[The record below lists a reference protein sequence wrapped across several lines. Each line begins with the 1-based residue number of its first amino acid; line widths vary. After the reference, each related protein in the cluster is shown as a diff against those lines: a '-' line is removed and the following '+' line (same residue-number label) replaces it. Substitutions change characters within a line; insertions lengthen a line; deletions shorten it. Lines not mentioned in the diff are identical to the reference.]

1 MFEKLFM
8 LVKTNAGMA
17 VIDNPVIPVKFHDAV
32 INEAS
37 SSIIEVLKG
46 QMENG
51 KLKDLV
57 KYFQFPDIYRNPLIS
72 STINKFANK
81 LNNYYGIEPAAALTT
96 AKALI
101 TPVMQELMQ
110 QSSEKNNDFALN
122 KLLGSLSGN
131 NATGMDAI
139 LNQLA
144 IA

>member
-8 LVKTNAGMA
+8 LVKNNAGMA

-122 KLLGSLSGN
+122 KLLGSVSGN
-131 NATGMDAI
+131 NANGMDT
-139 LNQLA
+139 LLSQLS

>member
-51 KLKDLV
+51 KLKDMV
-57 KYFQFPDIYRNPLIS
+57 KYFQFPDIYTQNNPLIN
-72 STINKFANK
+72 STVNKFANK
-81 LNNYYGIEPAAALTT
+81 LNNYYCIEPAAALTT
-96 AKALI
+96 AKNLI

-110 QSSEKNNDFALN
+110 PQEQPLQ
-122 KLLGSLSGN
+122 
-131 NATGMDAI
+131 MEEPEEMV
-139 LNQLA
+139 
-144 IA
+144 